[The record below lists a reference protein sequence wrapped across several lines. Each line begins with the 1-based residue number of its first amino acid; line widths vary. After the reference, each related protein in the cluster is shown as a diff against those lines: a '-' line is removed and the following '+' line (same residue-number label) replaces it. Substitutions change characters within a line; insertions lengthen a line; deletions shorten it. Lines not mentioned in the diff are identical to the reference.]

1 MDQASVDRL
10 FRKLDRIEGQ
20 QLAQAEMN
28 GSNAAQHEEMTK
40 ALMRIETQTVKT
52 NGRVTVLEGK
62 WTKAIGALMGVS
74 AVFSLLFKVFL

>member
-1 MDQASVDRL
+1 MDQATVDRL
-10 FRKLDRIEGQ
+10 FKKLDRIEGQ

-40 ALMRIETQTVKT
+40 ALVRIETQTVKT
-52 NGRVTVLEGK
+52 NGRVTALEGK
-62 WTKAIGALMGVS
+62 WTKAIGMLMGVS

>member
-1 MDQASVDRL
+1 MDQATVDRL

-28 GSNAAQHEEMTK
+28 GSNAAQRVEMAK
-40 ALMRIETQTVKT
+40 ALVRIETQTVKT

-62 WTKAIGALMGVS
+62 WTKAVGALMGASVVS
-74 AVFSLLFKVFL
+74 SLVFKVFL